1 MGTPAETQPKLD
13 ESNSTTAKPVN
24 KEPTGIM
31 ASGVKYLADFP
42 DIAAG
47 DVRQSQAVKNPSNV
61 VTGIG
66 YGLG

>member
-1 MGTPAETQPKLD
+1 
-13 ESNSTTAKPVN
+13 VN

-47 DVRQSQAVKNPSNV
+47 DVR
-61 VTGIG
+61 
-66 YGLG
+66 

>member
-1 MGTPAETQPKLD
+1 MGAPAETEPKPD
-13 ESNSTTAKPVN
+13 ENAVAKPKPDENAVAKPKPDENAVAKPVK

-47 DVRQSQAVKNPSNV
+47 
-61 VTGIG
+61 
-66 YGLG
+66 

>member
-13 ESNSTTAKPVN
+13 ESNYTTTKPVN

-47 DVRQSQAVKNPSNV
+47 DVR
-61 VTGIG
+61 
-66 YGLG
+66 